1 MSSVS
6 RPLFERKEK
15 AMTTVNAPS
24 TTEELLRRAVAGEA
38 LSLAEGIHLYKEAS
52 FLELG
57 QAADQIRRQ
66 RHPEGIVSYLVDRN
80 INYTNICII
89 DCGFCAF
96 YRKPGSPEGYI
107 LTNEEIGQKVQELI
121 DWGGTRILLQGGV
134 HPQLKIDY
142 YEGLLRYIKTNFPT
156 MQVDGF
162 SPIEVWNIARLTET
176 PLAEVLQ
183 RLHAAGMDGLP
194 GGGAEIL
201 DNRTRQR
208 ISPHKGTWEDWIEA
222 ERLAQREG
230 MTTSATMVFGFGEDV
245 EERVL
250 HLIRLRDLQAES
262 IAYNGNGFTSF
273 ICWSY
278 QPDNTAM
285 GGEGSDGMEYL
296 KMVALA
302 RIMLN
307 NIDNISA
314 SWPSQGAKLA
324 QTALFFGANDF
335 GSTMMEENV
344 VSAAGADVGTS
355 MTVKDIQHQVRN
367 AGFIPA
373 KRDSNY
379 KLLEVQQ

>member
-1 MSSVS
+1 
-6 RPLFERKEK
+6 
-15 AMTTVNAPS
+15 MTTIHASGVA
-24 TTEELLRRAVAGEA
+24 EALERAVAGET
-38 LSLAEGIHLYKEAS
+38 LGLEDGLRLYHEAN

-57 QAADQIRRQ
+57 RAADQIRRLK
-66 RHPEGIVSYLVDRN
+66 HPDGIVTFLVDRN

-96 YRKPGSPEGYI
+96 YRKPGHAEGYI
-107 LTNEEIGQKVQELI
+107 LTEEEIGQKIQELV
-121 DWGGTRILLQGGV
+121 DWGGSRILLQGGV
-134 HPQLKIDY
+134 HPQLKLDY
-142 YEGLLRYIKTNFPT
+142 YENLLRYIKSNFPT
-156 MQVDGF
+156 IQIDAF
-162 SPIEVWNIARLTET
+162 SPIEVWNISRLAEL
-176 PLAEVLQ
+176 PLAEVLH

-230 MTTSATMVFGFGEDV
+230 MTTSATMVFGFGEAP
-245 EERVL
+245 EERIL
-250 HLIRLRDLQAES
+250 HLMRVRDLQAES
-262 IAYNGNGFTSF
+262 LDYNGNGFTSF

-278 QPDNTAM
+278 QPDNTPM
-285 GGEGSDGMEYL
+285 GGEGSDGIEYL
-296 KMVALA
+296 KMVAMS

-307 NIDNISA
+307 NFANISA

-324 QTALFFGANDF
+324 QTALYFGANDF

-355 MTVKDIQHQVRN
+355 MTVKDIQHQIRN
-367 AGFIPA
+367 AGFTPA
-373 KRDSNY
+373 RRDSKY
-379 KLLEVQQ
+379 QILEVYS